1 MNKTKSFST
10 LTSEDQKK
18 MVPKGCAGEI
28 CFDPMRLPNKF
39 PSEFF
44 MSLSVLCMTLSTG
57 MEIGRINA
65 GNTRVVEPV
74 RSTSV
79 PHHLLS
85 GTGADCEEVESDV
98 DR

>member
-1 MNKTKSFST
+1 MHAHMES
-10 LTSEDQKK
+10 
-18 MVPKGCAGEI
+18 
-28 CFDPMRLPNKF
+28 
-39 PSEFF
+39 
-44 MSLSVLCMTLSTG
+44 G